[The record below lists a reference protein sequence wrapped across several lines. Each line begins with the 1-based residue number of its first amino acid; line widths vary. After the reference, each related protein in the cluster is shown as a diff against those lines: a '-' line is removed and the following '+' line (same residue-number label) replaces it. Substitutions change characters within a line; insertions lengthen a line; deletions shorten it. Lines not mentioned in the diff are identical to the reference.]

1 MKLYVFNPDAD
12 MALGNNEENYMA
24 PATIRRMAEDLALLP
39 IWYAQP
45 GSGVLASSA
54 YNADYLKQMQQLFRL
69 DVHLV
74 TEPELP
80 DYADVRVM
88 PWGWNPA
95 IRKRML
101 KGGVLEKN
109 LPTPDAL
116 DKYRMKAARSNALAF
131 RALFYSNKIDYT
143 CGDGC
148 CLVEADG
155 GTTAISPDIIG
166 RYKEGCVF
174 KSLWSG
180 SGKGLCWCRHGFTKN
195 VSDWCSRALKE
206 NGGFVMEPIF
216 DKVEDFAMEFYSDG
230 RGKLLFVGYSRFV
243 TDDKGA
249 YRGNILTSDEQVEE
263 WIQQY
268 VPFEA
273 FVRIRNMMQ
282 KALETS
288 YATSYMGFL
297 GVDMMVCRQKEGHP
311 YAINPH
317 VEINLRMNMGIV
329 SHVLSDHF
337 IVPGGEGRFSIDCFP
352 THEALME
359 RHEQDMQSYPL
370 VVKDGRVV
378 SGYLPLVPVTPKSRY
393 RAFVCVTA
401 AE

>member
-1 MKLYVFNPDAD
+1 
-12 MALGNNEENYMA
+12 
-24 PATIRRMAEDLALLP
+24 
-39 IWYAQP
+39 
-45 GSGVLASSA
+45 
-54 YNADYLKQMQQLFRL
+54 
-69 DVHLV
+69 
-74 TEPELP
+74 
-80 DYADVRVM
+80 
-88 PWGWNPA
+88 
-95 IRKRML
+95 
-101 KGGVLEKN
+101 
-109 LPTPDAL
+109 
-116 DKYRMKAARSNALAF
+116 
-131 RALFYSNKIDYT
+131 
-143 CGDGC
+143 
-148 CLVEADG
+148 
-155 GTTAISPDIIG
+155 
-166 RYKEGCVF
+166 
-174 KSLWSG
+174 
-180 SGKGLCWCRHGFTKN
+180 
-195 VSDWCSRALKE
+195 
-206 NGGFVMEPIF
+206 MEPIF
-216 DKVEDFAMEFYSDG
+216 NKVEDFAMEFYSDG

-337 IVPGGEGRFSIDCFP
+337 IVLGGEGRFSIDCFP

>member
-131 RALFYSNKIDYT
+131 RALFYFNKIDYT

-155 GTTAISPDIIG
+155 RISVAKCFGRLLPVDEPCHQDGYSKALKISCRQGTTGG
-166 RYKEGCVF
+166 RQNC
-174 KSLWSG
+174 SLW
-180 SGKGLCWCRHGFTKN
+180 
-195 VSDWCSRALKE
+195 E
-206 NGGFVMEPIF
+206 
-216 DKVEDFAMEFYSDG
+216 
-230 RGKLLFVGYSRFV
+230 
-243 TDDKGA
+243 
-249 YRGNILTSDEQVEE
+249 
-263 WIQQY
+263 
-268 VPFEA
+268 
-273 FVRIRNMMQ
+273 
-282 KALETS
+282 
-288 YATSYMGFL
+288 
-297 GVDMMVCRQKEGHP
+297 
-311 YAINPH
+311 
-317 VEINLRMNMGIV
+317 
-329 SHVLSDHF
+329 
-337 IVPGGEGRFSIDCFP
+337 SIP
-352 THEALME
+352 A
-359 RHEQDMQSYPL
+359 P
-370 VVKDGRVV
+370 
-378 SGYLPLVPVTPKSRY
+378 P
-393 RAFVCVTA
+393 
-401 AE
+401 

>member
-24 PATIRRMAEDLALLP
+24 PATIRCMAEDLALLP
-39 IWYAQP
+39 IWYARP

-131 RALFYSNKIDYT
+131 RALFYFNKIDYT

-148 CLVEADG
+148 
-155 GTTAISPDIIG
+155 
-166 RYKEGCVF
+166 
-174 KSLWSG
+174 
-180 SGKGLCWCRHGFTKN
+180 
-195 VSDWCSRALKE
+195 
-206 NGGFVMEPIF
+206 
-216 DKVEDFAMEFYSDG
+216 
-230 RGKLLFVGYSRFV
+230 
-243 TDDKGA
+243 
-249 YRGNILTSDEQVEE
+249 
-263 WIQQY
+263 
-268 VPFEA
+268 
-273 FVRIRNMMQ
+273 
-282 KALETS
+282 
-288 YATSYMGFL
+288 
-297 GVDMMVCRQKEGHP
+297 
-311 YAINPH
+311 
-317 VEINLRMNMGIV
+317 
-329 SHVLSDHF
+329 
-337 IVPGGEGRFSIDCFP
+337 
-352 THEALME
+352 
-359 RHEQDMQSYPL
+359 
-370 VVKDGRVV
+370 
-378 SGYLPLVPVTPKSRY
+378 
-393 RAFVCVTA
+393 
-401 AE
+401 

>member
-131 RALFYSNKIDYT
+131 RALFYFNKIDYT

-148 CLVEADG
+148 CLVG
-155 GTTAISPDIIG
+155 G
-166 RYKEGCVF
+166 
-174 KSLWSG
+174 
-180 SGKGLCWCRHGFTKN
+180 
-195 VSDWCSRALKE
+195 SR
-206 NGGFVMEPIF
+206 
-216 DKVEDFAMEFYSDG
+216 
-230 RGKLLFVGYSRFV
+230 
-243 TDDKGA
+243 
-249 YRGNILTSDEQVEE
+249 
-263 WIQQY
+263 
-268 VPFEA
+268 
-273 FVRIRNMMQ
+273 VR
-282 KALETS
+282 
-288 YATSYMGFL
+288 
-297 GVDMMVCRQKEGHP
+297 
-311 YAINPH
+311 
-317 VEINLRMNMGIV
+317 
-329 SHVLSDHF
+329 
-337 IVPGGEGRFSIDCFP
+337 
-352 THEALME
+352 
-359 RHEQDMQSYPL
+359 
-370 VVKDGRVV
+370 
-378 SGYLPLVPVTPKSRY
+378 
-393 RAFVCVTA
+393 
-401 AE
+401 